1 MSNIANIKKKLA
13 LLEAPVINQ
22 VLFDALVTYIGE
34 ARGEE
39 VDVKHLTEMTE
50 VIAFSLKRQYLGEL
64 PKKEP
69 KVVQTNLENL
79 IKEIKDGQSKN

>member
-13 LLEAPVINQ
+13 VLETPGFSW
-22 VLFDALVTYIGE
+22 VLKDALTIYAEERAKQDVDYNKIENVTE
-34 ARGEE
+34 AL
-39 VDVKHLTEMTE
+39 VL
-50 VIAFSLKRQYLGEL
+50 SLKRKYLGEL